1 MAIRALMLKKKIDAK
16 RSQLNDLLKTG
27 EELERRETELAQAI
41 EEAETEEERSAVEEA
56 VEQFEADKADYETA
70 KGELEKEI
78 SGLEGELEDEERT
91 QISGPVQPATE
102 PEERTNKEQQV
113 EKPAVVER
121 KLEVNN
127 MAYRTALSRMG
138 VQERDMFIQRDDM
151 QKFVSEIRAL
161 MARRDAGGI
170 NNASVL
176 IPEVALP
183 YLRQVTEESSK
194 MIKHTNYQR
203 VPGVG
208 RMVIDGG
215 FAEAVWTEMCATLN
229 ELTIGFN
236 DLEIDGYKVG
246 GYVRVCNALQE
257 DSDIALADEVLTK
270 IGRGIG
276 YALDKAIIYGTGT
289 KMPMGVLT
297 RLAQTQAPADYP
309 ATARTWVDLHST
321 NITTVTAANSTGIK
335 LFSAIVT
342 ATGAMSNKFSNGQ
355 KWFAMNEATKNKLLV
370 ESMSINMNGAVVAGM
385 SDTMPVIGGVI
396 ELLDFIPDNVII
408 GGYDGLYLLAE
419 RAGTSLD
426 QSEHRFFIE
435 DQTVFRGRARY
446 DGKPAIAEGFIAI
459 GIAGTTPAANAV
471 TFAADTANAVQN
483 QTPAGGE
490 S

>member
-1 MAIRALMLKKKIDAK
+1 MAIRALMLKKKLDVK
-16 RSQLNDLLKTG
+16 RSELDALLQTG
-27 EELERRETELAQAI
+27 EELEKREAELEQAI
-41 EEAETEEERSAVEEA
+41 NEAETEEERSAVEEA
-56 VEQFEADKADYETA
+56 VESFESDKAEFETA
-70 KGELEKEI
+70 KDGLEKEI
-78 SGLEGELEDEERT
+78 SGLEGELEEEERS
-91 QISGPVQPATE
+91 QNNGPVQPATE
-102 PEERTNKEQQV
+102 PEEREANPV
-113 EKPAVVER
+113 RVPVVEER
-121 KLEVNN
+121 KMEVHN

-138 VQERDMFIQRDDM
+138 VQEREMFIQRDDM
-151 QKFVSEIRAL
+151 KKFVGEIRGL
-161 MARRDAGGI
+161 MARRDMGGI

-194 MIKHTNYQR
+194 MLKHTNYQR

-229 ELTIGFN
+229 EMTIGFN

-246 GYVRVCNALQE
+246 GYVRVCNALLE

-276 YALDKAIIYGTGT
+276 YALDKAILYGTGT
-289 KMPMGVLT
+289 KMPLGVLP
-297 RLAQTQAPADYP
+297 RLAQTAAPADYP
-309 ATARTWVDLHST
+309 ATARPWVDLHST
-321 NITTVTAANSTGIK
+321 NITTVSAANSTGIK

-355 KWFAMNEATKNKLLV
+355 KWFAMNEVTRNKLLV

-385 SDTMPVIGGVI
+385 CDTMPVIGGTI
-396 ELLDFIPDNVII
+396 EILDFVPDNVII

-459 GIAGTTPAANAV
+459 GIGNTSVTANAV
-471 TFAADTANAVQN
+471 TFAADVANAE
-483 QTPAGGE
+483 TPSGGGE
-490 S
+490 GGGN

>member
-1 MAIRALMLKKKIDAK
+1 MAIRTLMIRKKLDDANKRMKELQEKEEALQEREA
-16 RSQLNDLLKTG
+16 
-27 EELERRETELAQAI
+27 ELELAI
-41 EEAETEEERSAVEEA
+41 NEAESEEERAAVEES
-56 VEQFEADKADYETA
+56 VNQFEADKKELEEQ
-70 KGELEKEI
+70 KGELEREI
-78 SGLEGELEDEERT
+78 SGLENELSEEESRQRKT
-91 QISGPVQPATE
+91 GPEQPATE
-102 PEERTNKEQQV
+102 PNKRED
-113 EKPAVVER
+113 KPAIIPARSEVM
-121 KLEVNN
+121 EVNN

-138 VQERDMFIQRDDM
+138 VQERDMFIRRDDM
-151 QKFVSEIRAL
+151 QKFVGEIRAL

-246 GYVRVCNALQE
+246 GYVRVCNALLE

-385 SDTMPVIGGVI
+385 SDTMPVIGGAI

-446 DGKPAIAEGFIAI
+446 DGKPAIPEGFIAI
-459 GIAGTTPAANAV
+459 GISGTTPAANAV
-471 TFAADTANAVQN
+471 TFAADTANAVQ
-483 QTPAGGE
+483 TPAGGGTGN

>member
-16 RSQLNDLLKTG
+16 RSQLDDLLKTG

-78 SGLEGELEDEERT
+78 SGLEGELEDEERS

-246 GYVRVCNALQE
+246 GYVRVCNALLE

-297 RLAQTQAPADYP
+297 RLTQTQAPTDYP

-385 SDTMPVIGGVI
+385 GDTMPVIGGAI

-459 GIAGTTPAANAV
+459 GISGTTPAANAV
-471 TFAADTANAVQN
+471 TFAADTANAVQ
-483 QTPAGGE
+483 TSADGK

>member
-1 MAIRALMLKKKIDAK
+1 MAIRALMLKKKIDVK
-16 RSQLNDLLKTG
+16 RSELESLLKTG
-27 EELERRETELAQAI
+27 EELEQREAELTQAI

-56 VEQFEADKADYETA
+56 VGQFESDKAEYETA

-78 SGLEGELEDEERT
+78 SGLEGELEDEERS
-91 QISGPVQPATE
+91 QSNGPVQPATE
-102 PEERTNKEQQV
+102 PEAREA
-113 EKPAVVER
+113 KPEPTPVKREM
-121 KLEVNN
+121 KMEVNT

-151 QKFVSEIRAL
+151 QKFIGEVRAL
-161 MARRDAGGI
+161 MAKRDAGGI

-176 IPEVALP
+176 IPEVAMP

-194 MIKHTNYQR
+194 MLKHTNYQR

-236 DLEIDGYKVG
+236 DIEIDGYKVG
-246 GYVRVCNALQE
+246 GYVRVCNALLE

-276 YALDKAIIYGTGT
+276 YALDKAILYGTGT
-289 KMPMGVLT
+289 KMPLGIVP
-297 RLAQTQAPADYP
+297 RLAQTTAPADYP
-309 ATARTWVDLHST
+309 ATARQWVDLHST
-321 NITTVTAANSTGIK
+321 NITTVSAANSTGIK

-355 KWFAMNEATKNKLLV
+355 KWFAMNEATRNKLLV

-385 SDTMPVIGGVI
+385 GETMPVIGGNI
-396 ELLDFIPDNVII
+396 EILDFVPDNVII

-459 GIAGTTPAANAV
+459 GISATTVAANAV
-471 TFAADTANAVQN
+471 TFAADTANAA
-483 QTPAGGE
+483 QTQAGGE
-490 S
+490 G

>member
-1 MAIRALMLKKKIDAK
+1 MAIRALMLKKKIDVK
-16 RSQLNDLLKTG
+16 RSELESLLKTG
-27 EELERRETELAQAI
+27 EELEQREAELTQAI

-56 VEQFEADKADYETA
+56 VGQFESDKAEYETA

-78 SGLEGELEDEERT
+78 SGLEGELEDEERS
-91 QISGPVQPATE
+91 QSNGPVQPATE
-102 PEERTNKEQQV
+102 PEAREA
-113 EKPAVVER
+113 KPEPTPVKREM
-121 KLEVNN
+121 KMEVNT

-151 QKFVSEIRAL
+151 QKFIGEVRAL
-161 MARRDAGGI
+161 MAKRDAGGI

-176 IPEVALP
+176 IPEVAMP

-194 MIKHTNYQR
+194 MLKHTNYQR

-236 DLEIDGYKVG
+236 DIEIDGYKVG
-246 GYVRVCNALQE
+246 GYVRVCNALLE

-276 YALDKAIIYGTGT
+276 YALDKAILYGTGT
-289 KMPMGVLT
+289 KMPLGIVP
-297 RLAQTQAPADYP
+297 RLAQTTAPADYP
-309 ATARTWVDLHST
+309 ATARQWVDLHST
-321 NITTVTAANSTGIK
+321 NITTVSAANSTGIK

-355 KWFAMNEATKNKLLV
+355 KWFAMNEATRNKLLV

-385 SDTMPVIGGVI
+385 GDTMPVIGGNI
-396 ELLDFIPDNVII
+396 EILDFVPDNVII

-459 GIAGTTPAANAV
+459 GISATTVAANAV
-471 TFAADTANAVQN
+471 TFAADTANAA
-483 QTPAGGE
+483 QTSAGGE
-490 S
+490 G

>member
-1 MAIRALMLKKKIDAK
+1 MAIRTLMIRKKLDDANKRMKELQEKEEALQEREA
-16 RSQLNDLLKTG
+16 
-27 EELERRETELAQAI
+27 ELELAI
-41 EEAETEEERSAVEEA
+41 NEAESEEERAAVEEA
-56 VEQFEADKADYETA
+56 VNQFEADKKELEEQ
-70 KGELEKEI
+70 KGELEREI
-78 SGLEGELEDEERT
+78 SGLENELSEEESRQRKT
-91 QISGPVQPATE
+91 GPEQPATE
-102 PEERTNKEQQV
+102 PNKRED
-113 EKPAVVER
+113 KPAIIPARSEVM
-121 KLEVNN
+121 EVNN

-138 VQERDMFIQRDDM
+138 VQERDMFIRRDDM
-151 QKFVSEIRAL
+151 QKFVGEIRAL

-183 YLRQVTEESSK
+183 YLRQVTEETSK

-246 GYVRVCNALQE
+246 GYVRVCNALLE
-257 DSDIALADEVLTK
+257 DSDIALVDEVLTK

-370 ESMSINMNGAVVAGM
+370 ESMSINMSGAVVAGM
-385 SDTMPVIGGVI
+385 GDTMPVIGGAI

-471 TFAADTANAVQN
+471 TFAADTANAVQ
-483 QTPAGGE
+483 TPAGGGTGN